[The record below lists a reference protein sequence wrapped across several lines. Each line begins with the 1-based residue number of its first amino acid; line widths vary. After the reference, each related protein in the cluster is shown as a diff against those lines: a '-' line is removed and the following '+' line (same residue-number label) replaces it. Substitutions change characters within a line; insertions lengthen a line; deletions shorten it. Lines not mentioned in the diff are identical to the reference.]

1 MNLSFVA
8 EVWDLLNYYV
18 DSNDRS
24 AAATTL
30 VDFLVDNNYDAEEI
44 KAAFVGERDII
55 RALEAY
61 DDEYDED
68 DEDDDIYDDDE
79 DNDW

>member
-1 MNLSFVA
+1 MNLSFIA
-8 EVWDLLNYYV
+8 EIWDLLNYYV

-30 VDFLVDNNYDAEEI
+30 VDFLVDNNYDADEI
-44 KAAFVGERDII
+44 KAAFAGERDII

-61 DDEYDED
+61 DDQEYDDDDYEDED
-68 DEDDDIYDDDE
+68 DEE
-79 DNDW
+79 DRDW

>member
-1 MNLSFVA
+1 MNLSFIA

-30 VDFLVDNNYDAEEI
+30 VDFLVDNNYNVDEI
-44 KAAFVGERDII
+44 KTAFVGERDII

-61 DDEYDED
+61 DDED
-68 DEDDDIYDDDE
+68 YDDDYDDEEE
-79 DNDW
+79 DEDQDW